1 MLEKCQNIGRID
13 LTSEQLTQLRKDLK
27 NFSLVLF
34 DWWRADLH
42 TTTTW
47 PKNDIKHNKYY
58 QWPEYWLDGFSD
70 TKLSRYTKLLIPKNK
85 VSISQEDV
93 KTDLIKLGGI
103 QAEKELDK
111 NVLEIKSLVKKK
123 KKIGDL

>member
-1 MLEKCQNIGRID
+1 MQN
-13 LTSEQLTQLRKDLK
+13 LAQLRKDFK
-27 NFSLVLF
+27 NFSLVSF
-34 DWWRADLH
+34 GQWRVNRH
-42 TTTTW
+42 VTTTW
-47 PKNDIKHNKYY
+47 QKIDIKHNKYY
-58 QWPEYWLDGFSD
+58 QWPEYWLDGFAD

-111 NVLEIKSLVKKK
+111 NVLEIKSLVKKNK
-123 KKIGDL
+123 K